1 LTRTSK
7 VYSTSV
13 IVLSLSAL
21 VENLAYMLPVSY
33 FPYYAESLGASPA
46 YVGIF
51 AAAFLV
57 TTALLSSRFGNLSD
71 RIGRKKLIQSGLVAD
86 AFLGTMTGLINHWG
100 FLLVIRAL
108 NGVATAAVS
117 PAAEAS
123 LIDQVPKERKGE
135 AIGFFLMVSMIGWF
149 LGPMFGGTIQFL
161 AESGFGLTLETSF
174 RVPYFVDSL
183 LSIVA
188 LVLVIWKVE
197 ETRGSRVQSVK
208 AMSNKVMPK
217 NDVKLEGSILRALRV
232 LYITSIANGFS
243 IGFIVPISV
252 YFFGDMFQAVA
263 FVIGLILS
271 ISGLVGIVC
280 NYFAGKMADRIG
292 RKPLIAFGS
301 LSSRLATIVLPFTL
315 NLFQATGL
323 MVFRSLGIN
332 ISMPAERALRADLV
346 PARIRGKLFGKLQA
360 FFNWGMIGGTILGP
374 WIYDLYRYEVF
385 RVTWPATFDV
395 RGLGIPFFIS
405 GILGLTALALL
416 LVFVKEPP
424 RAKRDIK

>member
-1 LTRTSK
+1 MTRTSK

-301 LSSRLATIVLPFTL
+301 LSSRLATIVLPFTF

-332 ISMPAERALRADLV
+332 ISMPADRALRADLV
-346 PARIRGKLFGKLQA
+346 PAKTRGKLFGKLQA

-374 WIYDLYRYEVF
+374 WIYDLYRYETF
-385 RVTWPATFDV
+385 RVTWPFVFDV
-395 RGLGIPFFIS
+395 KGLGFPFFIS

-416 LVFVKEPP
+416 LIFVKEPP
-424 RAKRDIK
+424 RAKRDTK